1 MTTSTPTP
9 TDSHDIDRSTA
20 QTEVLPDTLTQTAVL
35 PDPAPQPQAA
45 EAPTVQAP
53 TVQASAAQAPTVQSP
68 AAQAPEAA
76 PAASIATPAQPG
88 YGYPATAGAPFAYP
102 PVRPT
107 NVLGII
113 TLVLGVLGF
122 ALVPV
127 ITGHIALA
135 QIKRTGDEGRGITI
149 AGLVL
154 GYVGLVGYVLAG
166 LFFFGILFVSALAGI
181 ASY

>member
-20 QTEVLPDTLTQTAVL
+20 QTEELPDNLTQTAVL

-53 TVQASAAQAPTVQSP
+53 AAQAP

>member
-1 MTTSTPTP
+1 MTTSTPAPNNST
-9 TDSHDIDRSTA
+9 TVDNSTA
-20 QTEVLPDTLTQTAVL
+20 QTEVLPDGLTQTAVL
-35 PDPAPQPQAA
+35 PDPAPQARFQTQAQPQPQAPA
-45 EAPTVQAP
+45 AQ
-53 TVQASAAQAPTVQSP
+53 AAQAP
-68 AAQAPEAA
+68 AAA
-76 PAASIATPAQPG
+76 PAASSATHVQSVNG
-88 YGYPATAGAPFAYP
+88 YTANGAPVVYLAP
-102 PVRPT
+102 RPT

-154 GYVGLVGYVLAG
+154 GYIGLAGYVLVG
-166 LFFFGILFVSALAGI
+166 LFFFFIFFLSFTVGVSR
-181 ASY
+181 Y

>member
-1 MTTSTPTP
+1 MTTSTPAPNNST
-9 TDSHDIDRSTA
+9 TIDSSTA
-20 QTEVLPDTLTQTAVL
+20 QTEVLPDGLTQTAVL
-35 PDPAPQPQAA
+35 PDPAPESQPQA
-45 EAPTVQAP
+45 P
-53 TVQASAAQAPTVQSP
+53 AAP
-68 AAQAPEAA
+68 AAQAPAAA
-76 PAASIATPAQPG
+76 PAASSVTPAQSA
-88 YGYPATAGAPFAYP
+88 YGYPANGAPYAYP

-113 TLVLGVLGF
+113 TLVLGILGF

-154 GYVGLVGYVLAG
+154 GYVGLAGYVLAG
-166 LFFFGILFVSALAGI
+166 LFFFGLFYLTALA
-181 ASY
+181 AVSSY

>member
-9 TDSHDIDRSTA
+9 NKSTTVDSSTA
-20 QTEVLPDTLTQTAVL
+20 QTEVLPDGLTQTAVL
-35 PDPAPQPQAA
+35 PDPAPEPQPQA
-45 EAPTVQAP
+45 PTA
-53 TVQASAAQAPTVQSP
+53 P
-68 AAQAPEAA
+68 AAQAPAAA
-76 PAASIATPAQPG
+76 PAASSVTPAQSV
-88 YGYPATAGAPFAYP
+88 YSYPANGVPYAYQP
-102 PVRPT
+102 PRPT

-154 GYVGLVGYVLAG
+154 GYVGLAGYTLGFV
-166 LFFFGILFVSALAGI
+166 FFFGILYVSALAGI